1 MPQQRVLKEKII
13 GVKIMEFNKI
23 NFVAQQAA
31 TLNTQVKK
39 EETKPEEKKEAEVRD
54 NKPAEKQ
61 VSGDEVFAFMAA
73 KTIDVKVAKKSE
85 PKTVEDRI
93 AGYMADF
100 EAAYEEAASLGL
112 SDEAIMAI
120 FDKM

>member
-1 MPQQRVLKEKII
+1 
-13 GVKIMEFNKI
+13 MEFNKI

-61 VSGDEVFAFMAA
+61 VSGDEVFAFMAS
-73 KTIDVKVAKKSE
+73 KTVDVKVAKKSE
-85 PKTVEDRI
+85 PKTVEDI
-93 AGYMADF
+93 I
-100 EAAYEEAASLGL
+100 AASS
-112 SDEAIMAI
+112 SDC
-120 FDKM
+120 KYVRL

>member
-1 MPQQRVLKEKII
+1 
-13 GVKIMEFNKI
+13 MEFNKI

-54 NKPAEKQ
+54 NKHAEKQ
-61 VSGDEVFAFMAA
+61 VSGDDVFAFMAA

>member
-1 MPQQRVLKEKII
+1 
-13 GVKIMEFNKI
+13 MEFNKI

-61 VSGDEVFAFMAA
+61 VSGEDILMVSPGSRVN
-73 KTIDVKVAKKSE
+73 VKGAKKSE